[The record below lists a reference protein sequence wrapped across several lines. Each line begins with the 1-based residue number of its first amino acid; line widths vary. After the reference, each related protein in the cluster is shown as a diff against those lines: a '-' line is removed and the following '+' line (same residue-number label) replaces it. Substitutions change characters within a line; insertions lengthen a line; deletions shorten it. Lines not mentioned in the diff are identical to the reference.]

1 MAVVQVKIWDDL
13 VGAVLWDE
21 QRRVASFEFAPSFID
36 KGIDLAPITMPLADI
51 QRGERLFSFPNL
63 NPQTFSGL
71 PGLLSDSL
79 PDAFGNQ
86 IIRSWL
92 SSQGRSVNSINP
104 IEKLSYVGI
113 RGMGALEFEPSTTPF
128 GRQTEDIA
136 VASLLSLTNKVLE
149 KRQAV
154 DLNLTTDEEQ
164 AMKDLIRVGTS
175 AGGQRP
181 KAIIGFNPKTKS
193 VKSGQFILPKG
204 YEYYLLKFDGVN
216 AGGLSDPAGYGRIEM
231 AYHLMAKD
239 CEIDMMPCKL
249 LEENGRA
256 HFMTQRFD
264 RGTGGEKLHMQTLC
278 AMAHYDFMRPGAYG
292 YEDAFADMRE
302 LGLPYYDFEQQYL
315 RMVFNVIARNQDD
328 HTKNI
333 AFLMP
338 KGGEWRLSPAY
349 DINWAYNPNGDWT
362 SQHQMTIRGKR
373 DGFTKSDLLEFGKE
387 QSIKKATDHIDRVTE
402 VISNWADYAST
413 TDVAKSRVGAI
424 AKTHRLN
431 L

>member
-1 MAVVQVKIWDDL
+1 MAVIKVKVWGEL

-21 QRRVASFEFAPSFID
+21 QRRGASFEFASSFVD
-36 KGIDLAPITMPLADI
+36 MGIDLAPLTMPLIDI

-63 NPQTFSGL
+63 NPDTFSGL

-92 SSQGRSVNSINP
+92 GSQGRSVSSINP
-104 IEKLSYVGI
+104 IEKLSYVGV
-113 RGMGALEFEPSTTPF
+113 RGMGALEFEPSATPF

-136 VASLLSLTNKVLE
+136 VESLLSLTNKVLRE
-149 KRQAV
+149 RQSV
-154 DLNLTTDEEQ
+154 DLSLTADEEQ

-193 VKSGQFILPKG
+193 VKSGQFILPRG
-204 YEYYLLKFDGVN
+204 YEYYILKFDGVN
-216 AGGLSDPAGYGRIEM
+216 AGDLSDSAGYGRIEM

-239 CEIDMMPCKL
+239 CGIDMMPSRL

-264 RGTGGEKLHMQTLC
+264 RGMGGEKLHMQTLC
-278 AMAHYDFMRPGAYG
+278 AMAHYDFMMPGAYG

-302 LGLPYYDFEQQYL
+302 LSLPYYDFEQQYL
-315 RMVFNVIARNQDD
+315 RMIFNVIARNQDD

-333 AFLMP
+333 AFIMP

-362 SQHQMTIRGKR
+362 SKHQMTIRGKR
-373 DGFTKSDLLEFGKE
+373 DFFTKTDLLEFGKE
-387 QSIKKATDHIDRVTE
+387 QSIKKAKDHIDHVTE
-402 VISNWADYAST
+402 VVSNWHNYAT
-413 TDVAKSRVGAI
+413 MTDVDKNKVSFIG
-424 AKTHRLN
+424 KTHRLK